1 MAYKMQI
8 LSTDLHIYFISKC
21 FLRRNSNS
29 TLRVLKNVANTSINA
44 ISSSQVRTRKS
55 NSLKSIPR
63 HKYNS
68 AYARLLLPKIPWT
81 GAVHVGTRGC
91 SQGKRD
97 EIKQIVGGGY
107 LTPLQDRCPFEKA
120 TKYCSIPTL

>member
-1 MAYKMQI
+1 MMAYKMQI

-44 ISSSQVRTRKS
+44 ICSSLVRTRKS

-68 AYARLLLPKIPWT
+68 AYAKLLLTQIPLT
-81 GAVHVGTRGC
+81 GAVHLGLRRC
-91 SQGKRD
+91 SQEARR
-97 EIKQIVGGGY
+97 EIEGI
-107 LTPLQDRCPFEKA
+107 
-120 TKYCSIPTL
+120 